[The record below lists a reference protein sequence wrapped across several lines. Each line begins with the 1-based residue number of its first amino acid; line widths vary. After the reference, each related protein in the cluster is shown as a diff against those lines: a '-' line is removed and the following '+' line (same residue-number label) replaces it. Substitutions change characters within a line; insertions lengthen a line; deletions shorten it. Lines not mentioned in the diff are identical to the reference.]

1 MSKNSV
7 LETRTSDPVSHTLV
21 FQKGV
26 HIIKPITRA
35 LALVFLCLLVVF
47 ATWRVT
53 MHAMRI
59 EVTDTEIRATVFG
72 FTDLYER

>member
-1 MSKNSV
+1 MAKMKAWF
-7 LETRTSDPVSHTLV
+7 HTL
-21 FQKGV
+21 
-26 HIIKPITRA
+26 IKPITRA

-53 MHAMRI
+53 MRTMRI
-59 EVTDTEIRATVFG
+59 EVTDAEIRATVFC